1 MTAKKETV
9 ELRFPQGTIEAMR
22 AIAKSAGVS
31 VNSVANVLLALFIY
45 QQQEHEDADS
55 PRP

>member
-9 ELRFPQGTIEAMR
+9 ELRLPLDTAESMY
-22 AIAKSAGVS
+22 AIAKIAGVS
-31 VNSVANVLLALFIY
+31 VNSVILVLLALFIY